1 MIEVALII
9 SSLFGIYAAAVAIT
23 GKVKNIS
30 LDDAKKDVNKKF
42 LEAITQNPNA
52 DFWLD
57 HDSTFF
63 QQMQKVWEKYSK
75 IDVISTKWWKG
86 WQFGCRYFA
95 FEVICG
101 EDEKKAIEQI
111 SKKLA
116 RDCLERNNLPN
127 KIWTRWLLVQEV
139 PVFQVFYVVNKSEL
153 EALEQLVHKQK
164 IALIA
169 ANNALRDPELEEELK
184 ENGS

>member
-1 MIEVALII
+1 MIEVAIII
-9 SSLFGIYAAAVAIT
+9 SSLFGIYAAAVAVT
-23 GKVKNIS
+23 GKVKNLS

-42 LEAITQNPNA
+42 LEAITQNPNS
-52 DFWLD
+52 DFWLAQ
-57 HDSTFF
+57 DSIFF
-63 QQMQKVWEKYSK
+63 QEMQKLWEKYSK
-75 IDVISTKWWKG
+75 IDAMSTKWWQG

-101 EDEKKAIEQI
+101 EDEKKAVEQI

-116 RDCLERNNLPN
+116 KDCLERNSFSS
-127 KIWTRWLLVQEV
+127 KVWARWLVVEEI

-169 ANNALRDPELEEELK
+169 ANNAVLDPVLEKELQ
-184 ENGS
+184 ENES